1 MDGRDT
7 DNNNDDE
14 KNENDDEND
23 KEWLTMVAR
32 EKGNRGIENDIIR
45 SGVVQGLVEGTP
57 GEIFTGGPP

>member
-1 MDGRDT
+1 MDSRDT

-32 EKGNRGIENDIIR
+32 EKGNRG
-45 SGVVQGLVEGTP
+45 G
-57 GEIFTGGPP
+57 